1 MKNIYEPKLDFTNDN
16 FPLGEYFLEH
26 FKSVPHVL
34 FSDKRHSIK
43 IGEWLKMNYQLIHE
57 INALIKD
64 KVIPQTKL
72 YRYETLLGNVIIEL
86 KYDIPCVFNT
96 EREEVELERENI
108 IVEEMVVSVKC
119 FYQNIEVLKPFLDF
133 LKKDKFKDKYSHRL
147 SIIAKDE
154 FGLRLREFKLDSH
167 KDLDL
172 SLNYG
177 KIFLNTHKEIIKG
190 LEKEESGLILLHG
203 KPGTG
208 KTTYIRHLISVLKC
222 KIIFVPP
229 FMTAILTSPEFIP
242 FLMSHPNSVLVIE
255 DAEKVVGDRKNGT
268 THEGVAN
275 ILNLTDG
282 LLSDCL
288 KVKILATFNM
298 EKRHIDDA
306 LMRKGRLI
314 AEYKFT
320 ALDIKNVKKIFKK
333 LNIKENPKSPML
345 LSDIYNYNKKDY
357 KLTQKTIGFKT

>member
-1 MKNIYEPKLDFTNDN
+1 MKNIYEPKLDFTVDN

-34 FSDKRHSIK
+34 FIDKKHSIK
-43 IGEWLKMNYQLIHE
+43 VGEWLKMNYQLVHE
-57 INALIKD
+57 IKALIKD
-64 KVIPQTKL
+64 QIIPQTKL
-72 YRYETLLGNVIIEL
+72 YRYETLQGSVMIEL
-86 KYDIPCVFNT
+86 KYDIPYIFNT

-108 IVEEMVVSVKC
+108 NVEDMSVSVKC
-119 FYQNIEVLKPFLDF
+119 FYQNIEILQPFLTF
-133 LKKDKFKDKYSHRL
+133 LNKDKFKDKHSHRL

-172 SLNYG
+172 PLNYG
-177 KIFLNTHKEIIKG
+177 KTFITTHKEVIKG
-190 LEKEESGLILLHG
+190 LEREESGLILLHG

-208 KTTYIRHLISVLKC
+208 KTTYIRHLISVLNC

-229 FMTAILTSPEFIP
+229 FMATVLTSPEFIP
-242 FLMSHPNSVLVIE
+242 FLMNHPNSVLVIE

-298 EKRHIDDA
+298 EKRHIDEA

-314 AEYKFT
+314 AEYKFNE
-320 ALDIKNVKKIFKK
+320 LPVENVKKIFKK
-333 LNIKENPKSPML
+333 LKIKEKPTSPMI